1 MTYPMTEEPLAFME
15 PILRKPFVFND
26 LKVTV
31 VNAIW
36 LYHPSNWET
45 EEHTHPYYE
54 FTFLVEGAFATKI
67 DGRVHQTAAG
77 QASLVRPFC
86 RHSNAKLP
94 STAYDR
100 GFCLRFALEKA
111 ATDGA
116 ETAFPISDDVTA
128 QIDALCGA
136 AIPFAG
142 DAFLAK
148 LVDADLFTLQM
159 LVVNFLLELVDLRS
173 PETGRE
179 PTVDPLSSKERAL
192 AEEAVFYLGT
202 LGNETPDVREMAK
215 ALYVSYRQLSRV
227 FKKAYGKGIIQYHND
242 LRMQYAAKLLCE
254 SDASIR
260 ELAERLGFE
269 NESYFYVRFQKTM
282 GVSPGTYRRQKRQG
296 GGI

>member
-1 MTYPMTEEPLAFME
+1 MRYPMTEEPLAFME

-26 LKVTV
+26 LKITV

-36 LYHPSNWET
+36 LYHPANWET

-54 FTFLVEGAFATKI
+54 FTFLMEGAFSTEI
-67 DGRVHQTAAG
+67 DGKVHQTLPG

-94 STAYDR
+94 STEYDR

-111 ATDGA
+111 VPGDEG
-116 ETAFPISDDVTA
+116 TAFSICGDVAA
-128 QIDALCGA
+128 QIDALCGN
-136 AIPFAG
+136 AIPFLG
-142 DAFLAK
+142 DAFLTK
-148 LVDADLFTLQM
+148 LAEADLFAQQM
-159 LVVNFLLELVDLRS
+159 LVISFLLELVDLRS

-179 PTVDPLSSKERAL
+179 PAIDPLSAKERAL

-227 FKKAYGKGIIQYHND
+227 FKKATGKGIIQYYND
-242 LRMQYAAKLLCE
+242 LRIQYAAKLLCE
-254 SDASIR
+254 SDVSIR

-269 NESYFYVRFQKTM
+269 NESYFYVRFQKTL
-282 GVSPGTYRRQKRQG
+282 GVSPGAYRRQKRQS